1 MQSIGKSLKSAY
13 RICDPLGEDPTYTEL
28 ADLMIKVNFGKPEK
42 ADRATSQHN
51 YHKAYATLFHDKRE
65 EINNVLEV
73 GIWAGLGL
81 LCWTHYFPNATVEGI
96 DWKFKW
102 ERKIK
107 RLGYD
112 SNRDRIHLNWCDT
125 SCAEEVQE
133 HFDRSRYSN
142 YFDVIFDDGNHFGS
156 VQKATLINLWPMLKP
171 GGIYIVEDIND
182 IYEDPVKLTDYVNI
196 LAERGHKVGWYE
208 YPSPPRMMNDEER
221 PHLGSRL
228 IAIHKEE

>member
-171 GGIYIVEDIND
+171 GGIYIVEDINN

>member
-142 YFDVIFDDGNHFGS
+142 YFDAIFDDGNHFGS